1 MEKNKYADLSMEEL
15 QAKQAN
21 AKKVVA
27 GLGTVMIIINIL
39 LVVMIFITKLY
50 SLFVVV
56 IGSMTTLLPSFI
68 NLTQLN
74 EEIKSRQTQ
83 QNS

>member
-1 MEKNKYADLSMEEL
+1 MKKNKFADLSLEEL

-21 AKKVVA
+21 AKKVVMV
-27 GLGTVMIIINIL
+27 LGIVMLAINL
-39 LVVMIFITKLY
+39 LLLLLIFKTKLY
-50 SLFVVV
+50 SLLAVV

-74 EEIKSRQTQ
+74 HEIKSRQS
-83 QNS
+83 QN

>member
-1 MEKNKYADLSMEEL
+1 MEKNKFADLSLEEL

-21 AKKVVA
+21 AKKVVMV
-27 GLGTVMIIINIL
+27 LGMVMLAINL
-39 LVVMIFITKLY
+39 LLLLLIFKTKLY
-50 SLFVVV
+50 SLLAVV

-74 EEIKSRQTQ
+74 HEIKSRQS
-83 QNS
+83 QN

>member
-1 MEKNKYADLSMEEL
+1 MKKNKFADLSLEEL

-21 AKKVVA
+21 AKKVVMV
-27 GLGTVMIIINIL
+27 LGMVMLAINLL
-39 LVVMIFITKLY
+39 LVFLIFKTELY
-50 SLFVVV
+50 SLLAVV

-74 EEIKSRQTQ
+74 HEIKSRQS
-83 QNS
+83 QN

>member
-1 MEKNKYADLSMEEL
+1 MEKNKFADLSLEEL

-21 AKKVVA
+21 AKKVVT
-27 GLGTVMIIINIL
+27 GLGIVMLAVNL
-39 LVVMIFITKLY
+39 LLLVMIFVTKLY
-50 SLFVVV
+50 ALLAVV

-68 NLTQLN
+68 NLKQIN
-74 EEIKSRQTQ
+74 EEIKSRQTP

>member
-1 MEKNKYADLSMEEL
+1 MKKNKFADLSLKEL

-21 AKKVVA
+21 AKKVVMV
-27 GLGTVMIIINIL
+27 LGMVMLAINLL
-39 LVVMIFITKLY
+39 LVFLIFKTKLY
-50 SLFVVV
+50 SLLAVV

-74 EEIKSRQTQ
+74 HEIKSRQS
-83 QNS
+83 QN